1 MICESNFSTCLLFYF
16 VVFWHG
22 IPISK
27 DHDSNSR
34 MDNDLSNS
42 KADIPN
48 IFTGF
53 SKDSSVSSDIKDK
66 EQQAIVG
73 KLRF

>member
-1 MICESNFSTCLLFYF
+1 M
-16 VVFWHG
+16 FWHG
-22 IPISK
+22 ILISK

-53 SKDSSVSSDIKDK
+53 SKDSSVSSDIKDI
-66 EQQAIVG
+66 EQQEAVG
-73 KLRF
+73 KQEFRLKVLQALF